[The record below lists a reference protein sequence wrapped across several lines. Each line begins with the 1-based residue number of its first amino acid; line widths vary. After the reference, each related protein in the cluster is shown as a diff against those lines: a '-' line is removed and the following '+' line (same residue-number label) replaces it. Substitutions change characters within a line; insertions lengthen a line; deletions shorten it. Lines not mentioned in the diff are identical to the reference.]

1 MIQEFKLPDVGEGVA
16 EGELVAWHVEPGDS
30 VTEDQ
35 VVAEVE
41 TDKALVEVPSPY
53 DGTVAE
59 LRAEEGEVV
68 PVGAVLITFDVPGED
83 EDDTERED
91 TDADAGAATP
101 GSETETEAGDGDADE
116 PEPAARVFA
125 PPSVRRLAREEGIDL
140 ATVDGSGPGG
150 RITEGDVRAAAAA
163 DETDEAADVDD
174 ASAGPAAVSFSGRSA
189 TSRGDESD
197 ETDAADPTD
206 ADTAA
211 GTTMGAEPA
220 GRDRTLAAPATRKL
234 ADEEGVDLDDVPASE
249 QRDGEAFVTPDDV
262 RAYADAQ
269 RAAQAADAAAV
280 SADAADEAGDVGET
294 AGVDEAG
301 DGEPVAAVD
310 GEPEAEPP
318 ATVATEPAGD
328 ADERIPYRGVRRT
341 IGEQMQRSKFTA
353 PHVAHHDTAVVDDLV
368 ALRAEL
374 KPHAEERGVSL
385 TYMPFVMKAVLKAL
399 QEFPMLNATLDE
411 EAEEIVYKQEYHFGV
426 AVATDAGLM
435 VPVVRD
441 VDRKGAVEIASDLG
455 GLVERA
461 RDRSISRAE
470 MQGST
475 FTLTNF
481 GAIGGEYATPI
492 INYPEVAI
500 LGLGAI
506 EQRPV
511 VEDGEVVARHTLP
524 LSLSIDHRVV
534 DGAEAAQF
542 TNRVIEYLEN
552 PRLLLL

>member
-1 MIQEFKLPDVGEGVA
+1 MIREFKLPDVGEGVA
-16 EGELVAWHVEPGDS
+16 EGELVAWHVEPGDT

-59 LRAEEGEVV
+59 LRAEEGEIV
-68 PVGAVLITFDVPGED
+68 PVGEVLITFDVPDED
-83 EDDTERED
+83 EGT
-91 TDADAGAATP
+91 DAGAEAAAE
-101 GSETETEAGDGDADE
+101 SEQAAESEPAVETGAEADRDTDDDH
-116 PEPAARVFA
+116 EPAARVFA

-140 ATVDGSGPGG
+140 STVDGSGPGG
-150 RITEGDVRAAAAA
+150 RITEGDVRAAASGAGGA
-163 DETDEAADVDD
+163 GD
-174 ASAGPAAVSFSGRSA
+174 ASESGAGAEPGGPAAVNFGGRSA
-189 TSRGDESD
+189 TTPGGDGEANG
-197 ETDAADPTD
+197 E
-206 ADTAA
+206 TAA
-211 GTTMGAEPA
+211 EAEAA

-234 ADEEGVDLDDVPASE
+234 ARDEGVDIDDVPASE

-262 RAYADAQ
+262 RSYAAAQ
-269 RAAQAADAAAV
+269 RAAQEADAAAV
-280 SADAADEAGDVGET
+280 SASG
-294 AGVDEAG
+294 AG
-301 DGEPVAAVD
+301 DGETVATV
-310 GEPEAEPP
+310 EPDVEAEVEADTAAGAEPP
-318 ATVATEPAGD
+318 ATTEAGTGATSRAGSD

-353 PHVAHHDTAVVDDLV
+353 PHVTHHDTAVVDDLV

-385 TYMPFVMKAVLKAL
+385 TYLPFVMQAVVKAL
-399 QEFPMLNATLDE
+399 KEHPKLNAMLDE
-411 EAEEIVYKQEYHFGV
+411 EAEEIVRRREYHVGV

-441 VDRKGAVEIASDLG
+441 VDRKGGVEIASELG

-461 RDRSISRAE
+461 RERKISREE

-475 FTLTNF
+475 FTITNF

-534 DGAEAAQF
+534 DGADAGQF
-542 TNRVIEYLEN
+542 TNTVIDYLEN